1 MGEGLMRGA
10 GAGRLEMTRSAVVA
24 HRPSTGDAAPPTTG
38 WAALGKG
45 QPLVQHVFP
54 VPVLGEHDVRV
65 RVSHCGVCFT
75 DIQAIDDF
83 YGITAFPFVPGHEI
97 VGYVEA
103 AGDRVTELKE
113 GDRVGVGWQG
123 RSCGRCE
130 WCALGEEQLCR
141 DIADAGT
148 WERHGGF
155 GDSVTVDGGFA
166 YPLPSTLRPEHAAV
180 LMCAGVS
187 VYTPLRRYA
196 SEAGGKVA
204 IFGIGG
210 LGHLAIQF
218 AHALGYDVTAFSR
231 SPTKEREALDFGA
244 DRFVVVGER
253 NRMRPFD
260 YAFDVA
266 LCTSHGAF
274 DWEEVMDTVRK
285 RGRLVLTGFPDM
297 SLDPTDLVAHELS
310 ISGSFI
316 GNRAT
321 MREMLSFAT
330 AHDIA
335 PQVECLPM
343 SQVNEAIERL
353 KANQV
358 RYRMV
363 LTQP

>member
-1 MGEGLMRGA
+1 
-10 GAGRLEMTRSAVVA
+10 MTRSAVVTDRSSA
-24 HRPSTGDAAPPTTG
+24 GKVASTTIG

-45 QPLVQHVFP
+45 QALEPHAFP
-54 VPVLGEHDVRV
+54 VPVLGDNDIRV

-103 AGDRVTELKE
+103 IGDRVTELKE

-123 RSCGRCE
+123 RSCGQCE
-130 WCALGEEQLCR
+130 WCALGEEHLCR

-155 GDSVTVDGGFA
+155 GETVTVDAAFA
-166 YPLPSTLRPEHAAV
+166 YPLPTALRSELAAV

-187 VYTPLRRYA
+187 VYAPLRRYA
-196 SEAGGKVA
+196 SEANGRIA

-210 LGHLAIQF
+210 LGHLAVQF
-218 AHALGYDVTAFSR
+218 AHALGYEVTAFSS
-231 SPTKEREALDFGA
+231 SPAKKHEALGFGA

-253 NRMRPFD
+253 DRMRPFD

-266 LCTSHGAF
+266 LCTAHGAF
-274 DWEEVMDTVRK
+274 DWEEVMDTVVK
-285 RGRLVLTGFPDM
+285 RGRLVLIGFPDM

-316 GNRAT
+316 GNHAT

-335 PQVECLPM
+335 PQVEHLPM

-363 LTQP
+363 LTAG

>member
-1 MGEGLMRGA
+1 MADRSSA
-10 GAGRLEMTRSAVVA
+10 GAVA
-24 HRPSTGDAAPPTTG
+24 TPTTG

-45 QPLVQHVFP
+45 QRLEAHTFP
-54 VPVLGEHDVRV
+54 VPVLGDNDVRV

-83 YGITAFPFVPGHEI
+83 YGITAFPFVPGHEV
-97 VGYVEA
+97 VGYIDA
-103 AGDRVTELKE
+103 IGDGVSELKK
-113 GDRVGVGWQG
+113 GDRVGIGWQG

-130 WCALGEEQLCR
+130 WCAVGEEQLCR

-155 GDSVTVDGGFA
+155 GDSVTVDAGFA
-166 YPLPSTLRPEHAAV
+166 YRLPSGLRSELAAV
-180 LMCAGVS
+180 LMCAGIS

-196 SEAGGKVA
+196 SEANGKVA

-218 AHALGYDVTAFSR
+218 ARALGYHVTAFSR
-231 SPTKEREALDFGA
+231 SPAKEGEALGFGA
-244 DRFVVVGER
+244 DRFVVVGDR
-253 NRMRPFD
+253 DRMRPFD

-274 DWEEVMDTVRK
+274 DWEEVMDTVAK
-285 RGRLVLTGFPDM
+285 RGRLVLIGFPDM

-310 ISGSFI
+310 VSGSFL
-316 GNRAT
+316 GNRAS

-330 AHDIA
+330 AHDIV
-335 PQVECLPM
+335 PRIERLPM
-343 SQVNEAIERL
+343 SRVNEAIDRL

-358 RYRMV
+358 RYRIV
-363 LTQP
+363 LTTE

>member
-1 MGEGLMRGA
+1 
-10 GAGRLEMTRSAVVA
+10 MTRSAVVTDRSSA
-24 HRPSTGDAAPPTTG
+24 GKVASTTIG

-45 QPLVQHVFP
+45 QALEPHAFP
-54 VPVLGEHDVRV
+54 VPVLGDNDIRV

-103 AGDRVTELKE
+103 IGDRVTELKE

-123 RSCGRCE
+123 RSCGQCE
-130 WCALGEEQLCR
+130 WCALGEEHLCR

-155 GDSVTVDGGFA
+155 GETVTVDAAFA
-166 YPLPSTLRPEHAAV
+166 YPLPTALRSELAAV

-187 VYTPLRRYA
+187 VYAPLRRYA
-196 SEAGGKVA
+196 SEANGRIA

-210 LGHLAIQF
+210 LGHLAVQF
-218 AHALGYDVTAFSR
+218 AHALGYEVTAFSS
-231 SPTKEREALDFGA
+231 SPAKKHEALGFGA

-253 NRMRPFD
+253 DRMRPFD

-266 LCTSHGAF
+266 LCTAHGAF
-274 DWEEVMDTVRK
+274 DWEKVMDTVVK
-285 RGRLVLTGFPDM
+285 RGRLVLIGFPDM

-316 GNRAT
+316 GNHAT

-335 PQVECLPM
+335 PQVEHLPM

-363 LTQP
+363 LTAG

>member
-1 MGEGLMRGA
+1 
-10 GAGRLEMTRSAVVA
+10 MTRSAVVPD
-24 HRPSTGDAAPPTTG
+24 RSSAAKVAASTTG

-45 QPLVQHVFP
+45 QALERHAFS
-54 VPVLGEHDVRV
+54 VPELGEHDVRV

-75 DIQAIDDF
+75 DVQAIDDF

-97 VGYVEA
+97 VGHVEA
-103 AGDRVTELKE
+103 LGDGVAELKQ
-113 GDRVGVGWQG
+113 GDRVGIGWQG
-123 RSCGRCE
+123 RSCGQCE

-155 GDSVTVDGGFA
+155 GGSVTVNAGFA
-166 YPLPSTLRPEHAAV
+166 YRLPGALPSELAAV
-180 LMCAGVS
+180 LMCAGIS
-187 VYTPLRRYA
+187 VYAPLRRYA
-196 SEAGGKVA
+196 SEANGRVA

-218 AHALGYDVTAFSR
+218 AHALGYEVTAFSR
-231 SPTKEREALDFGA
+231 SPAKEGEALGFGA
-244 DRFVVVGER
+244 DRFVVVGDR
-253 NRMRPFD
+253 GRMRPFD

-274 DWEEVMDTVRK
+274 DWEEVMDTVVK
-285 RGRLVLTGFPDM
+285 RGRLVLIGFPEM

-335 PQVECLPM
+335 PRIEQLPM
-343 SQVNEAIERL
+343 AQVNEAIERL

-363 LTQP
+363 LTAE

>member
-1 MGEGLMRGA
+1 
-10 GAGRLEMTRSAVVA
+10 MTRSAVVTDRSSA
-24 HRPSTGDAAPPTTG
+24 GKVASTTIG

-45 QPLVQHVFP
+45 QALEPHAFP
-54 VPVLGEHDVRV
+54 VPVLGDNDIRV

-103 AGDRVTELKE
+103 IGDGVTELKE

-123 RSCGRCE
+123 RSCGQCE
-130 WCALGEEQLCR
+130 WCALGEEHLCR

-155 GDSVTVDGGFA
+155 GETVTVDAAFA
-166 YPLPSTLRPEHAAV
+166 YPLPTALRSELAAV

-187 VYTPLRRYA
+187 VYAPLRRYA
-196 SEAGGKVA
+196 SEANGRIA

-210 LGHLAIQF
+210 LGHLAVQF
-218 AHALGYDVTAFSR
+218 AHALGYEVTAFSS
-231 SPTKEREALDFGA
+231 SPAKEHEALGFGA

-253 NRMRPFD
+253 DRMRPFD

-266 LCTSHGAF
+266 LCTAHGAF
-274 DWEEVMDTVRK
+274 DWEEVMDTVVK
-285 RGRLVLTGFPDM
+285 RGRLVLIGFPDM

-316 GNRAT
+316 GNHAT

-335 PQVECLPM
+335 PQVEHLPM

-363 LTQP
+363 LTAG